1 MGKGKI
7 VKIYN
12 KLFRTTVR
20 KGTKA
25 KNTQPHIDRKKKEK
39 RDPSNDWR
47 KGTVWKL
54 KDDE

>member
-12 KLFRTTVR
+12 KLFMTAVR

-25 KNTQPHIDRKKKEK
+25 KTTHTHIDRKKKDK

-47 KGTVWKL
+47 KDTVWKL
-54 KDDE
+54 DDD

>member
-12 KLFRTTVR
+12 KLFMTAVR

-25 KNTQPHIDRKKKEK
+25 KNTQIHKNKKKEEK
-39 RDPSNDWR
+39 KNPYHDWR

-54 KDDE
+54 DDD

>member
-12 KLFRTTVR
+12 KLFMTAVR

-25 KNTQPHIDRKKKEK
+25 KNTQTHIDRKKKDK

-47 KGTVWKL
+47 KDTVWKL
-54 KDDE
+54 DDD